1 MAAPAHPKVSRH
13 KTGKARLWLNGK
25 DYYGP
30 AFGTGKKP
38 SPEAQAW
45 ADELIARW
53 LANGRRLPDVSR
65 PTVADAALAAS
76 NPKVT
81 DTITVAEVAA
91 AYLRHSQMRTRAD
104 GKPTKTHI
112 SDASALKYLKP
123 WYRMPASEFGLPALI
138 AYRDHFI
145 KTAGRTV
152 TPTVAESGQTLER
165 KERLPPARGYVNDA
179 VNRVRAAFR
188 WAANRGLIEAR
199 VAHEL
204 SVLTSLTR
212 GQAEGARETKR
223 VPAVPDEHF
232 YPTLDHMPQLPADIL
247 RILRVSV
254 ARPGELCEL
263 RPRELQTTDAGG
275 RPLDVWIFEPTHHKT
290 ERLGEQRRIAIDS
303 VAQAILTP
311 YLEGCGPDDFVFTG
325 ARSAEMY
332 RASRRASRR
341 TPLTP
346 SARARRARARP
357 AAAATHYTTMAL
369 SHCLA
374 RAAKRAGVPHWHPH
388 QTRHA
393 SAQETSDEHNL
404 EATQAAGGWADPK
417 SVQRYARPS
426 TKKAEAA
433 VVTLGEKHRSR
444 ILKPKAGG

>member
-1 MAAPAHPKVSRH
+1 MAPSAHPKLVRH
-13 KTGKARLWLNGK
+13 TSGKARLRLSGR
-25 DYYGP
+25 DYYYP

-53 LANGRRLPDVSR
+53 LANGRRLPGVSR
-65 PTVADAALAAS
+65 PTVAGAALAAS
-76 NPKVT
+76 NPTVT

-91 AYLRHSQMRTRAD
+91 AYLQHSQKRTRAD

-123 WYRMPASEFGLPALI
+123 WYRMPASDFGLPTLI
-138 AYRDHFI
+138 TYRDHMI

-152 TPTVAESGQTLER
+152 TRMVVENGQALER
-165 KERLPPARGYVNDA
+165 EERLPPARGYVNDA

-188 WAANRGLIEAR
+188 WAANRGLIEAK

-204 SVLTSLTR
+204 SVLTPLTR
-212 GQAEGARETKR
+212 GQTEGARETEP
-223 VPAVPDEHF
+223 VLPVPDDVF
-232 YPTLDHMPQLPADIL
+232 YATLDLMPRLPADIL
-247 RILRVSV
+247 RILRISV
-254 ARPGELCEL
+254 ARAGEVCTM
-263 RPRELQTTDAGG
+263 RPRELQTTDAEGH
-275 RPLDVWIFEPTHHKT
+275 PLDVWIFEPTQHKT
-290 ERLGEQRRIAIDS
+290 EKLGKPRPIALDS
-303 VAQAILTP
+303 VAQAILAP
-311 YLEGCGPDDFVFTG
+311 YLEGCGPDEYVFTG
-325 ARSAEMY
+325 AKADAMY

-369 SHCLA
+369 SRCVA

-393 SAQETSDEHNL
+393 SAQEPSDEHSL
-404 EATQAAGGWADPK
+404 EAAQAAGGWADPK
-417 SVQRYARPS
+417 SVRRYARAS
-426 TKKAEAA
+426 TKKAAAA
-433 VVTLGEKHRSR
+433 VVTLGEKHRDR
-444 ILKPKAGG
+444 ILKPKPGG